1 MTAARA
7 GRLHVG
13 DFVRF
18 DDAVHEVVGLDG
30 AVTILM
36 SEAGRR
42 VVMKVDALLCDPTF
56 EMIDSR
62 RRRRSLPPAYFESL
76 PTKVWDKARWL
87 EARRRPSTDEGA
99 LA

>member
-1 MTAARA
+1 MTAGRA

-56 EMIDSR
+56 EMIDSADVVVR
-62 RRRRSLPPAYFESL
+62 CLL
-76 PTKVWDKARWL
+76 PTSSRCRPRCGT
-87 EARRRPSTDEGA
+87 RRDG
-99 LA
+99 

>member
-1 MTAARA
+1 
-7 GRLHVG
+7 
-13 DFVRF
+13 VRF
-18 DDAVHEVVGLDG
+18 DDAVHKVVGLDA

-42 VVMKVDALLCDPTF
+42 VVMEVDALLCDPTF

-62 RRRRSLPPAYFESL
+62 RRHRSLSPAYFESL
-76 PTKVWDKARWL
+76 PTKVRDKARWL